1 MDDPFGGT
9 VHSSNL
15 ELSNF
20 FCLFCLFFLGG
31 GGAFKIKMCT
41 FHFMNTYMDC
51 LGQLEQMSSEILLED
66 FLTITWCNNCVLTN
80 PSCCSRSRSAS
91 NVGGDTN
98 FSSGWQHFEWVPL
111 FTFSKLAFHIKR
123 VNCEHAHLVVL
134 MWVEQILKH
143 QQLKKAK
150 MESSLVES
158 VKSVNPEQS

>member
-1 MDDPFGGT
+1 
-9 VHSSNL
+9 
-15 ELSNF
+15 
-20 FCLFCLFFLGG
+20 
-31 GGAFKIKMCT
+31 MCT
-41 FHFMNTYMDC
+41 FHFRNTYMDC
-51 LGQLEQMSSEILLED
+51 LGQLEQMSSELLLED

-80 PSCCSRSRSAS
+80 PSCCSRSRSGS

-150 MESSLVES
+150 MESSLVECKIC
-158 VKSVNPEQS
+158 KSRAELTLETLKWNLKEKSKQQFSAQFISNN